1 MLMICPGEIDALEE
15 FHPLADNN
23 EASEMQNLRRIAK
36 IESPAAI

>member
-15 FHPLADNN
+15 FHPLADSND
-23 EASEMQNLRRIAK
+23 ASEIQNLRRIAK